1 MSELTSNSEQLE
13 YTPTTIEILEAYRSA
28 RTVHGINFRKS
39 SFEFD
44 RWLEQIQNEWYT
56 KGFNAAHATFRR

>member
-1 MSELTSNSEQLE
+1 MSEYIPSTEEVRDFISKTVWSAEQ
-13 YTPTTIEILEAYRSA
+13 
-28 RTVHGINFRKS
+28 
-39 SFEFD
+39 FD